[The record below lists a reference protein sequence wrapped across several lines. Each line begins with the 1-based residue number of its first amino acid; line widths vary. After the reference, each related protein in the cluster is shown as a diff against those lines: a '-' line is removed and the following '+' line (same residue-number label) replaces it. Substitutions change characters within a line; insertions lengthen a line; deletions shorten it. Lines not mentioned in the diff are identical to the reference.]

1 MEILNSIYEYFLD
14 FLFPKSLSV
23 EILENMS
30 AATIIKNL
38 PQAREIKDEKVVVL
52 FDYKN
57 NDVKTLIWE
66 LKYKGNRKIAR
77 KLSEILFDVLEHELA
92 ERALFENFI
101 NPLIIP
107 MPIADKRRRER
118 GFNQTEIL
126 GEEIKKLDIN
136 NLFEY
141 SPNILTKI
149 HYTESQARTHATK
162 RERDENLKNSMQA
175 NDSIKGR
182 NIILLDDVTTSGAT
196 FTEARRALKQAG
208 AKKILCVAVA
218 H

>member
-1 MEILNSIYEYFLD
+1 MDKFESVYEFFLD

-30 AATIIKNL
+30 ISSLLNSL
-38 PQAREIKDEKVVVL
+38 PQARETKNERIIAL

-57 NDVKTLIWE
+57 ADVKTLVWE
-66 LKYKGNRKIAR
+66 LKYKGNKKIAG
-77 KLSEILFDVLEHELA
+77 KLAEILFDVLEHELA

-101 NPLIIP
+101 NPLLIP

-118 GFNQTEIL
+118 GWNQTEIL
-126 GEEIKKLDIN
+126 GEEIKKLNTNDLFVYTP
-136 NLFEY
+136 NL
-141 SPNILTKI
+141 LVKT

-175 NDSIKGR
+175 KNEVKNR
-182 NIILLDDVTTSGAT
+182 CVIILDDVTTSGAT
-196 FTEARRALKQAG
+196 FNEAKRALKQAG
-208 AKKILCVAVA
+208 VKKILCVAIA

>member
-1 MEILNSIYEYFLD
+1 MDKLKSIYEYFLD
-14 FLFPKSLSV
+14 FLFPKNLAV

-30 AATIIKNL
+30 IGDLLNHL
-38 PQAREIKDEKVVVL
+38 PQAREIKDERMIVL

-57 NDVKTLIWE
+57 EDVKTLVWE
-66 LKYKGNRKIAR
+66 LKYKGNKRIAQKIAQ
-77 KLSEILFDVLEHELA
+77 ILIDVLEHELA

-101 NPLIIP
+101 NPLLIP

-118 GFNQTEIL
+118 GWNQTEIL

-136 NLFEY
+136 NLFVY
-141 SPNILTKI
+141 SSNLLKKTL
-149 HYTESQARTHATK
+149 YTESQARTHATK

-175 NDSIKGR
+175 NNSIKDK

-196 FTEARRALKQAG
+196 FTEAKRALKQAG
-208 AKKILCVAVA
+208 ARKILCVAVA